1 MLKTFF
7 RPGDRQMIQGLYV
20 TYDTGRTGIQIG
32 KNTKLTDW
40 TYVTNV
46 ADAHILAADKLVES
60 ANPPV
65 AGEIFFI
72 TNDEPWS
79 FWTFSNGIFDRLDVA
94 FPGKRVKKKPFV
106 IPKPVAMLMAGMA
119 ELVGWLTGKEPN
131 FTRFKVVFIC
141 TSRWHRI
148 DKAKNT
154 LGYRPRVSMNEGLD
168 LMVDVS
174 RDLLL

>member
-1 MLKTFF
+1 
-7 RPGDRQMIQGLYV
+7 
-20 TYDTGRTGIQIG
+20 
-32 KNTKLTDW
+32 
-40 TYVTNV
+40 
-46 ADAHILAADKLVES
+46 
-60 ANPPV
+60 
-65 AGEIFFI
+65 
-72 TNDEPWS
+72 
-79 FWTFSNGIFDRLDVA
+79 
-94 FPGKRVKKKPFV
+94 
-106 IPKPVAMLMAGMA
+106 MLMAGMA

-154 LGYRPRVSMNEGLD
+154 LGYKPRVSMNEGLD